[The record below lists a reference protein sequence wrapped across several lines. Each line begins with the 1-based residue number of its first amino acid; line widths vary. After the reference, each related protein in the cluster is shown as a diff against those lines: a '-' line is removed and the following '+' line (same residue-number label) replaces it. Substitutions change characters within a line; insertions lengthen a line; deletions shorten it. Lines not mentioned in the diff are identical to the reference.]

1 MIGSFHAFLHTIR
14 VHMGLSMARPMFR
27 FIILL
32 SPLVYAT
39 IAFFVYGT
47 ASPEKIVNYVVL
59 GSGFMSLW
67 SSIVYSSASDINR
80 ERFYG
85 TLELIFV
92 APVSFSIV
100 LIGKIVAN
108 TLLGFLSMIISY
120 VYLIGLFQIESTI
133 HHPFLFLG
141 SLLFVLISLSVFSFS
156 LALIFT
162 LSRQAEALMNF
173 IEYPIYLVCGFLFPI
188 AVLPAWVTPIS
199 YLLPPTWAIELLRHT
214 LDVQATLG
222 SIAPFA
228 FGLLALILLY
238 AIIGFGCYQAV
249 EKKARINGKLGVY

>member
-1 MIGSFHAFLHTIR
+1 MIGSFHALLHTIK
-14 VHMGLSMARPMFR
+14 VHMGLSMARPMFK

-39 IAFFVYGT
+39 IAFFVYDT
-47 ASPEKIVNYVVL
+47 ASPDKIVNYVIL

-92 APVSFSIV
+92 APVSFSFI

-108 TLLGFLSMIISY
+108 TLLGLVSMMIAY
-120 VYLIGLFQIESTI
+120 VYLIGLFRIEI
-133 HHPFLFLG
+133 EIFQPFLFIG

-188 AVLPAWVTPIS
+188 AVLPAWVAPIS
-199 YLLPPTWAIELLRHT
+199 YLLPPTWAIELLRQT
-214 LDVQATLG
+214 LDKQADIN
-222 SIAPFA
+222 SIGPSAI
-228 FGLLALILLY
+228 GLFVLILLY
-238 AIIGFGCYQAV
+238 AFIAFVCYQAV
-249 EKKARINGKLGVY
+249 DKKARINGKLGVY